1 MTARPVQHGSAA
13 FPDELELTRC
23 PCPLRFVPQH
33 LMIVQAK
40 GGTFHTK
47 HKKNRFHNTAP
58 RATSRDN
65 RFMGFG
71 ATPFW
76 HRRAPICLIGTDE
89 ARIPHHSKNTS
100 DAPSFRHARY
110 PECFHI
116 SLDVLGSTKVPSL
129 YNSRDA
135 LGGVDLSRDC
145 AGQPRFFYPSCHRMT
160 CHHHAM

>member
-1 MTARPVQHGSAA
+1 MFSAVHPTTDIAKILRPI
-13 FPDELELTRC
+13 PDMRT
-23 PCPLRFVPQH
+23 
-33 LMIVQAK
+33 
-40 GGTFHTK
+40 
-47 HKKNRFHNTAP
+47 
-58 RATSRDN
+58 TSR
-65 RFMGFG
+65 
-71 ATPFW
+71 
-76 HRRAPICLIGTDE
+76 RRAPICLIGTDE